1 MTSEQ
6 IKEQFY
12 KILYYQKDA
21 YNALTEGGTKLSEL
35 SRDNFII
42 PLVQINGQAMAQ
54 IRYENE
60 GLYRDV
66 QRMPFK
72 RVSGVIGDDGKI
84 PDINVTSLVKYGTLE
99 MAKVAPT
106 LENIEVKLYFREP
119 NLKKFPGLPST
130 QKSLYADTYIWRE
143 AYPGFHVF
151 NNDQLYGFEWV
162 VLQDD
167 YSSMDGVYNLHMNI
181 EDGLGVCKF
190 AGTQAP
196 VSLKG
201 VQYKVII
208 TAKNLWNREYSLME
222 NDFPVINT
230 MESDSEEFAAS
241 VNAIRKYYRE
251 AVNTKHLTVADD
263 AGFAKN
269 TTINENGIKT
279 NSIETENF
287 KLKDRD
293 IVKDL
298 DEVQAHRK
306 RGIEGAKEVNPETG
320 DWDTAPH
327 GILNTGFEGNIH
339 AKKLDGLTLGTGGK
353 NVTENIDPKKGA
365 YIPFVDDDNR
375 LEIGDKLAFYTKI
388 LNDPKNKGYEIATQ
402 TFERTVGE
410 TTADLKRLLQFSG
423 DGIYRFTDIL
433 QIGQTIFNFEFT
445 KPSEQNDQTHTIKLT
460 AGTAQNSKI
469 KLSIDS
475 IEVKE
480 LNVTKSI
487 NFGGNI
493 TLSASDVEG
502 LKNNS
507 SIAYKNVIS
516 ELLPFDI
523 KKAVASTILKPNT
536 EKDLDGNL
544 VGVLDTTKI
553 EKTNLLVSEDLKNGR
568 PTIEQITADEKAFDK
583 LGSALQALH
592 ELPLGTYTYKRGQ
605 EDYKQ
610 QLGIF
615 IERVNQIRDNLGVA
629 RGESEDEKDTNNFL
643 IHKRNSLIPSNAS
656 NIVDRLNGADT
667 AFNDP
672 RREENFYSYTAEE
685 IKSIAHY
692 LDLVTSKKELQQEI
706 RNTVGILLKAAKETQ
721 DRLLDVETSIFGWD
735 AKTVPG
741 NRTQKEEFIENRI
754 AEPLRNELVNTPL
767 LFGLNRLMRA
777 LCLELF
783 DTADLNNIEAEIESR
798 VTDSDSLGT
807 KATIKTRIDQVD
819 EIMSVLYN
827 QCSAMVRYY
836 LENILN
842 DEGVHSYVDMLKSNG
857 EQIISDV
864 LEKEDT
870 SLLDNVKSEHDTSKD
885 SKDKGQ
891 TWKNL
896 PAKEDYSI
904 EKIAS
909 VGFAQVSKNA
919 HRHSPK
925 KEETGIVR
933 VPEIVSIDS
942 KDISEGSIEHE
953 DTSKYLEDGKLTRN
967 WSLFKVNKTKGS
979 SADDYAALGTYNP
992 LFKSKV
998 VAWDQAK
1005 LERMNLKLSA
1015 VTKAIYGV
1023 DDTIA
1028 YYPNRTEVLRRNIT
1042 NLVDD
1047 LYPNRSFSVEQ
1058 RIAQTVSDTN
1068 IFGPFKKS
1076 NQTLA
1081 ELFKSDSLVAKEN
1094 QNTDENGITK
1104 HTSIIPYFDN
1114 EIFNFKVEN
1123 YFLGDGIHEGESRLK
1138 SGSIGF
1144 EYQNGKQISLDLNHS
1159 RIIFDTAH
1167 LVTDEVPFNS
1177 TYGTY
1182 LNAYSRIDMLQ
1193 DLIGVEDCYLFG
1205 IYETKIKDLWD
1216 ESYLRS
1222 VSDNTA
1228 SGVKDSGSYLKALNN
1243 AKEALA
1249 STIKT
1254 IEYQE
1259 IYIDSLK
1266 KNLKNLNVILENLD
1280 SQKLSE
1286 EAHIKNLEDRVKVL
1300 IEEIDILT
1308 KEISNLNEKIEQEST
1323 TKSDLEK
1330 SIQAINEKIK
1340 NLENILSELNFNL
1353 NIKLQELE
1361 AAKEKEAKLQTYEE
1375 AVSKLQKIR
1384 SELNLEWTNEVD
1396 TRNGYYPEVQN
1407 SDVSSL
1413 YLELEKDGGGIVNAS
1428 VGTYIFQ
1435 HTVEK
1440 YSEERFY
1447 SLRRWNLGLP
1457 VDDNSDLATNV
1468 EGLYDSEGREITLV
1482 VKDSSL
1488 KVRGKYPCTYYRNA
1502 VEGDRKDLKK
1512 KINDKYYIAVTDSDD
1527 SLALEK
1533 LYRYKNL
1540 EIYKDVYYISRG
1552 LNNSENIVP
1561 KKYIVTQNSMNGVE
1575 SRVFEEG
1582 ESRVF
1587 EEFKAGEA
1595 AYVRSTVAENF
1606 RKIIDTLYNDI
1617 EDLKYFISKSS
1628 TPDVVRNLEKKIESI
1643 KAEINSQ
1650 NSKIEKKEKSLTE
1663 LKDKLTISNDKIAS
1677 YQSSKSQKQDDLNEK
1692 ILSNSNVNY
1701 ELETSNSNLKK
1712 IESEK
1717 TKRTN
1722 ESNSLV
1728 STIEQEEIKLKDLNE
1743 KKEDEEKNVA
1753 FAESEYE
1760 NKSKKSDTPLKYY
1773 YLELEFEDFS
1783 NSQDQSLSEDLITK
1797 TLVNYTLSR
1806 KSKTLQKRLTT
1817 TEAFLDVIS
1826 FAVNYGNKVNE
1837 SEKENY
1843 SNSEIEK
1850 DCKRFESVET
1860 WETLKRVMDASEHR
1874 YEPHR
1879 VFDLDL
1885 SESFSPINGGKTFE
1899 EIKEHNRKVWQRVL
1913 LSKKIEKGNYTPSNT
1928 NTSLGGY
1935 FVEGILAADPSL
1947 LPYRDENYTINLK
1960 KESSW
1965 SIKVIYVPKDAVLN
1979 NLDVN
1984 KVYLQGKVTT
1994 SSPNLYG
2001 TYCQSNSNKTAEN
2014 SANALIGARAF
2025 QNQTEY
2031 NIYQTIRKLFTDLFT
2046 KDATNENS
2054 LYHKLFELIYP
2065 VGSIYMSY
2073 DDNFNPN
2080 KTFGGKW
2087 IQIYDK
2093 YLYAVGNESNVSIS
2107 TVVGEWG
2114 HDTSFNGKEFS
2125 HTHTLSINETPYKYH
2140 TFSTKAFVNGISYL
2154 SGWRWWWGNIS
2165 QSFENA
2171 LVSSTLQT
2179 AKAQNALTWHK
2190 PTVGLKVWRREK
2202 LSNS

>member
-21 YNALTEGGTKLSEL
+21 YKALTEGGTKLSEV

-60 GLYRDV
+60 GLYRDI

-72 RVSGVIGDDGKI
+72 RVTGVIGDDGKI

-119 NLKKFPGLPST
+119 NLKKFPGLSST
-130 QKSLYADTYIWRE
+130 QKSLYADSYIWRE

-181 EDGLGVCKF
+181 EDGLGVCKL

-222 NDFPVINT
+222 NDFPIINT

-263 AGFAKN
+263 AEFAKN

-287 KLKDRD
+287 KLKGRD

-306 RGIEGAKEVNPETG
+306 RGIEGAKEANPETG
-320 DWDTAPH
+320 DWDAAPH

-388 LNDPKNKGYEIATQ
+388 LNDPENKGYEIATQ
-402 TFERTVGE
+402 TFEKTVNE
-410 TTADLKRLLQFSG
+410 TTADLKRLLQFNG

-523 KKAVASTILKPNT
+523 KKAVSSTILKPNT

-656 NIVDRLNGADT
+656 NIVDRLDGADT

-672 RREENFYSYTAEE
+672 RREENFYSYTSEE

-896 PAKEDYSI
+896 PAKDDYSI

-1015 VTKAIYGV
+1015 VTKAIFGV

-1094 QNTDENGITK
+1094 QNTDEGSIAN

-1159 RIIFDTAH
+1159 RIIFDTTN

-1177 TYGTY
+1177 DYGTY

-1228 SGVKDSGSYLKALNN
+1228 SGVKDNGPYLKALNK
-1243 AKEALA
+1243 AKTSLA
-1249 STIKT
+1249 SVIKT

-1259 IYIDSLK
+1259 SYIDSLK
-1266 KNLKNLNVILENLD
+1266 KNLEDLSVILENLD

-1286 EAHIKNLEDRVKVL
+1286 EGRIKNLEDSVKDL
-1300 IEEIDILT
+1300 TEEIENLT
-1308 KEISNLNEKIEQEST
+1308 KELSDLNEKITQEST
-1323 TKSDLEK
+1323 TKSDLEE
-1330 SIQAINEKIK
+1330 SIQVINEEIK
-1340 NLENILSELNFNL
+1340 NLEDIIAELNFNL
-1353 NIKLQELE
+1353 NGKLQELE
-1361 AAKEKEAKLQTYEE
+1361 VAKEEKAKCETYEE
-1375 AVSKLQKIR
+1375 AVSKLQKIQ
-1384 SELNLEWTNEVD
+1384 SELNLEKTNEEN
-1396 TRNGYYPEVQN
+1396 TPEVQN
-1407 SDVSSL
+1407 SSVSSL
-1413 YLELEKDGGGIVNAS
+1413 YLEVETEGEGENRKIKDFS
-1428 VGTYIFQ
+1428 DGTYIFQ

-1447 SLRRWNLGLP
+1447 SLKRLNLELP
-1457 VDDNSDLATNV
+1457 VDSNSELATNV

-1482 VKDSSL
+1482 VRSP
-1488 KVRGKYPCTYYRNA
+1488 VGKSGTYSCTYYRDA
-1502 VEGDRKDLKK
+1502 VKGDSEDLKEEF
-1512 KINDKYYIAVTDSDD
+1512 NDEYYIAVVKSDD
-1527 SLALEK
+1527 EDSLEK

-1540 EIYKDVYYISRG
+1540 EVYKDVYYVSRG

-1561 KKYIVTQNSMNGVE
+1561 KKYIVTQNSIDGIE
-1575 SRVFEEG
+1575 SRVFESG
-1582 ESRVF
+1582 ENVYRGDI
-1587 EEFKAGEA
+1587 A
-1595 AYVRSTVAENF
+1595 AENF
-1606 RKIIDTLYNDI
+1606 EKTIETLGKDINDL
-1617 EDLKYFISKSS
+1617 EFFISKSF
-1628 TPDVVRNLEKKIESI
+1628 TPDVVQNLEKEIESI
-1643 KAEINSQ
+1643 KVEINSQ
-1650 NSKIEKKEKSLTE
+1650 NSKIDEKEKSLTE

-1692 ILSNSNVNY
+1692 ILSKSSVNY
-1701 ELETSNSNLKK
+1701 ELETVNSNL
-1712 IESEK
+1712 ENTENEK
-1717 TKRTN
+1717 TKRAN
-1722 ESNSLV
+1722 EKDSLV
-1728 STIEQEEIKLKDLNE
+1728 SKISQEEIKLKDLNE

-1760 NKSKKSDTPLKYY
+1760 NKSEKSDTPLKYY
-1773 YLELEFEDFS
+1773 YSELEFEDFS
-1783 NSQDQSLSEDLITK
+1783 NSQDQFLSEDLITK

-1913 LSKKIEKGNYTPSNT
+1913 LSKKVEKGNYSPSNT
-1928 NTSLGGY
+1928 ASSLGGY
-1935 FVEGILAADPSL
+1935 FVEGVLAADPSL
-1947 LPYRDENYTINLK
+1947 LPYRDNNYISNLK
-1960 KESSW
+1960 KESAW
-1965 SIKVIYVPKDAVLN
+1965 SIEVIYVPKNAVLN

-1984 KVYLQGKVTT
+1984 KIYLQGKVTT

-2001 TYCQSNSNKTAEN
+2001 TYCQSNSGKTAEN
-2014 SANALIGARAF
+2014 SANALIGASAF

-2046 KDATNENS
+2046 RDVTNENS

-2073 DDNFNPN
+2073 DNNFNPN

-2114 HDTSFNGKEFS
+2114 HGTSFNGKEFS

-2140 TFSTKAFVNGISYL
+2140 TFSTGSFVNSVSSVSY
-2154 SGWRWWWGNIS
+2154 SNWWGNIS
-2165 QSFENA
+2165 SNFADA

-2179 AKAQNALTWHK
+2179 ANAQNALTWHK

>member
-60 GLYRDV
+60 GLYRDI

-72 RVSGVIGDDGKI
+72 RVTGVIGDDGKI
-84 PDINVTSLVKYGTLE
+84 PDINVTSLIKYGTLE

-119 NLKKFPGLPST
+119 NLKKFPGLSST

-181 EDGLGVCKF
+181 EDGLGVCKL

-208 TAKNLWNREYSLME
+208 TAKNLWSREYSLME
-222 NDFPVINT
+222 NDFPIINT

-251 AVNTKHLTVADD
+251 AVNTKNLTVVEGAE
-263 AGFAKN
+263 FAKN

-298 DEVQAHRK
+298 DEVQAHRR

-320 DWDTAPH
+320 DWDAAPH

-388 LNDPKNKGYEIATQ
+388 LNDPENKGYEIATQ
-402 TFERTVGE
+402 TFEKTVNE

-475 IEVKE
+475 VEVKE

-523 KKAVASTILKPNT
+523 KKAVSSTILKPNT

-568 PTIEQITADEKAFDK
+568 PTFEQITADEKAFDK

-629 RGESEDEKDTNNFL
+629 RGESEDEKDTHNFL

-656 NIVDRLNGADT
+656 NIIDRSEGADT
-667 AFNDP
+667 SFNDP

-798 VTDSDSLGT
+798 VTDSDSLGA

-857 EQIISDV
+857 EQIISEV
-864 LEKEDT
+864 LEKEDE

-896 PAKEDYSI
+896 PAKDDYSI

-919 HRHSPK
+919 HKHSPK

-942 KDISEGSIEHE
+942 NDISEGSIEHE

-1005 LERMNLKLSA
+1005 LERMNLKLSE

-1058 RIAQTVSDTN
+1058 RIAQAVSDAN

-1094 QNTDENGITK
+1094 QNTDEGSIAS

-1159 RIIFDTAH
+1159 RIIFDTTN
-1167 LVTDEVPFNS
+1167 LVTDEVPFS
-1177 TYGTY
+1177 SDYGTY

-1228 SGVKDSGSYLKALNN
+1228 SGVKDNGSYLKALNN

-1266 KNLKNLNVILENLD
+1266 KNLEDLISILENLD

-1308 KEISNLNEKIEQEST
+1308 KEISDLNEKIEQEST

-1330 SIQAINEKIK
+1330 SIQVINKEIE
-1340 NLENILSELNFNL
+1340 NLENIIAELNFNL
-1353 NIKLQELE
+1353 NAKKQELE
-1361 AAKEKEAKLQTYEE
+1361 VAKEEEAKRQTYEE
-1375 AVSKLQKIR
+1375 AVSKLQTIQ
-1384 SELNLEWTNEVD
+1384 SELNLEEINEEK
-1396 TRNGYYPEVQN
+1396 TKEGGYPEVQN

-1413 YLELEKDGGGIVNAS
+1413 YLEVETEGEGNDLKIVNFS
-1428 VGTYIFQ
+1428 DGTYIFQ

-1447 SLRRWNLGLP
+1447 SLKKLNLGLP
-1457 VDDNSDLATNV
+1457 VNDNSKLATV
-1468 EGLYDSEGREITLV
+1468 VTGLYDSEGREITLV
-1482 VKDSSL
+1482 VRSPVEKSGTYS
-1488 KVRGKYPCTYYRNA
+1488 CTYYRDA
-1502 VEGDRKDLKK
+1502 VKGDSEDLKEEF
-1512 KINDKYYIAVTDSDD
+1512 NDGYYIAVVKSDD
-1527 SLALEK
+1527 VDSLEK

-1540 EIYKDVYYISRG
+1540 EIYKDVYYVSRG

-1561 KKYIVTQNSMNGVE
+1561 KKYIVTQNSLNGVE
-1575 SRVFEEG
+1575 SRVFESG
-1582 ESRVF
+1582 ENVYRGDF
-1587 EEFKAGEA
+1587 A
-1595 AYVRSTVAENF
+1595 AENF
-1606 RKIIDTLYNDI
+1606 EKIIETLDKDINDL
-1617 EDLKYFISKSS
+1617 EFFISKSF
-1628 TPDVVRNLEKKIESI
+1628 TPGVVQNLEKEIESI
-1643 KAEINSQ
+1643 RAKINSQ
-1650 NSKIEKKEKSLTE
+1650 NSKIDEKEKSLTE
-1663 LKDKLTISNDKIAS
+1663 LEDKLTISNDKIAS

-1701 ELETSNSNLKK
+1701 ELETSNSNLEK

-1717 TKRTN
+1717 TKRIN

-1728 STIEQEEIKLKDLNE
+1728 SRISQEEIKLKDLNE

-1760 NKSKKSDTPLKYY
+1760 NKSEKSDTPLKYY
-1773 YLELEFEDFS
+1773 YSELSFEDFS

-1817 TEAFLDVIS
+1817 TEAFLDEVS

-1837 SEKENY
+1837 IEKESY

-1860 WETLKRVMDASEHR
+1860 WTTLKRVMDSAEHR

-1885 SESFSPINGGKTFE
+1885 SESFSSINGGKTFE

-1913 LSKKIEKGNYTPSNT
+1913 LSKKVEKGNYSPSNT
-1928 NTSLGGY
+1928 AASLGGY
-1935 FVEGILAADPSL
+1935 FVEGVLAADPSL
-1947 LPYRDENYTINLK
+1947 LPYRDVNYISNLK

-1965 SIKVIYVPKDAVLN
+1965 SIEVIYVPKDAVLSG
-1979 NLDVN
+1979 LDVN
-1984 KVYLQGKVTT
+1984 KIYLQGKVTT
-1994 SSPNLYG
+1994 SSPKLYD
-2001 TYCQSNSNKTAEN
+2001 TYCRSTGTTAEN
-2014 SANALIGARAF
+2014 VTNALIGARAF

-2046 KDATNENS
+2046 KDVSNENS

-2073 DDNFNPN
+2073 DNNFNPS

-2087 IQIYDK
+2087 IPIYDK

-2114 HDTSFNGKEFS
+2114 HGTNFNGKEFS
-2125 HTHTLSINETPYKYH
+2125 HTHTLSIKETPYRYH
-2140 TFSTKAFVNGISYL
+2140 TFTDTSFVSNVSYESNWGSGSISKSFAYGL
-2154 SGWRWWWGNIS
+2154 NS
-2165 QSFENA
+2165 QQ
-2171 LVSSTLQT
+2171 LQT
-2179 AKAQNALTWHK
+2179 ANAQNTLAWHK

>member
-60 GLYRDV
+60 GLYRDI

-72 RVSGVIGDDGKI
+72 RVTGVIGDDGKI

-119 NLKKFPGLPST
+119 NLKKFPGLSST

-143 AYPGFHVF
+143 AYPGFHVY

-181 EDGLGVCKF
+181 EDGLGVCKL

-222 NDFPVINT
+222 NDFPIINT

-251 AVNTKHLTVADD
+251 AVNTKNLTVVDD
-263 AGFAKN
+263 AEFAKN

-320 DWDTAPH
+320 DWDAAPH

-388 LNDPKNKGYEIATQ
+388 LNDPENKGYEIATQ
-402 TFERTVGE
+402 TFEKTVNE
-410 TTADLKRLLQFSG
+410 TTADLKRLLQFNG

-475 IEVKE
+475 VEVKE
-480 LNVTKSI
+480 LNITKSI

-523 KKAVASTILKPNT
+523 KKAVSSAILEPNT

-568 PTIEQITADEKAFDK
+568 PTFEQITADEKAFDK

-643 IHKRNSLIPSNAS
+643 IHKRNSLIPSNAT
-656 NIVDRLNGADT
+656 NVIDRLDGADT
-667 AFNDP
+667 DFNDP
-672 RREENFYSYTAEE
+672 RREENFYSYTEEE

-798 VTDSDSLGT
+798 VTDSDSLGN

-842 DEGVHSYVDMLKSNG
+842 DEGTHSYVDMLKSNG
-857 EQIISDV
+857 EQIISEV
-864 LEKEDT
+864 LEKEDE
-870 SLLDNVKSEHDTSKD
+870 SLLDNIKSEHDTSKD

-919 HRHSPK
+919 HKHSPK

-942 KDISEGSIEHE
+942 KDISEGSIEHV

-1058 RIAQTVSDTN
+1058 RVAQAVSDAN

-1094 QNTDENGITK
+1094 QNTDEGSIAN

-1159 RIIFDTAH
+1159 RIIFDTTN

-1177 TYGTY
+1177 AYGTY

-1193 DLIGVEDCYLFG
+1193 DLIGIEDCYLFG

-1216 ESYLRS
+1216 ESYFRS

-1228 SGVKDSGSYLKALNN
+1228 SGVKDNGEYLRALNK
-1243 AKEALA
+1243 AKTSLA

-1259 IYIDSLK
+1259 SYIDSLK
-1266 KNLKNLNVILENLD
+1266 KNLEDLNSILENLD
-1280 SQKLSE
+1280 AQKLSE

-1300 IEEIDILT
+1300 IEEIDNLT
-1308 KEISNLNEKIEQEST
+1308 KDISDLNEKITQEST
-1323 TKSDLEK
+1323 TKSDFEE
-1330 SIQAINEKIK
+1330 SIQSINEEIEK
-1340 NLENILSELNFNL
+1340 LEGIIAELNINL
-1353 NIKLQELE
+1353 NVKLQELE
-1361 AAKEKEAKLQTYEE
+1361 AAKEEEAKRKTYED
-1375 AVSKLQKIR
+1375 AVSKLQKIQ
-1384 SELNLEWTNEVD
+1384 SELNLEKANEEK
-1396 TRNGYYPEVQN
+1396 TKEGGYPEVQN

-1413 YLELEKDGGGIVNAS
+1413 YLELETEGEDREIVNFS
-1428 VGTYIFQ
+1428 DGTYIFQ

-1447 SLRRWNLGLP
+1447 SLKKLNLGLP
-1457 VDDNSDLATNV
+1457 VDGNSNLATNV
-1468 EGLYDSEGREITLV
+1468 ADLYDSEGREITLV
-1482 VKDSSL
+1482 VKSP
-1488 KVRGKYPCTYYRNA
+1488 VGKSGTYYCTYYRDA
-1502 VEGDRKDLKK
+1502 VKGDEDDLKEEFSE
-1512 KINDKYYIAVTDSDD
+1512 NYYIAVTKSDD
-1527 SLALEK
+1527 ETVLEK

-1561 KKYIVTQNSMNGVE
+1561 KKYIVTQNNIDGVE
-1575 SRVFEEG
+1575 SRVFESG
-1582 ESRVF
+1582 ENVYRGDI
-1587 EEFKAGEA
+1587 A
-1595 AYVRSTVAENF
+1595 AENF
-1606 RKIIDTLYNDI
+1606 EKVIETLGKDI
-1617 EDLKYFISKSS
+1617 SDLEFFISKSF
-1628 TPDVVRNLEKKIESI
+1628 TPDTVQNLEKEIEDI
-1643 KAEINSQ
+1643 RAEINSQ
-1650 NSKIEKKEKSLTE
+1650 NSEVEEKEKSLTE
-1663 LKDKLTISNDKIAS
+1663 LKDKLTISNDKIAN
-1677 YQSSKSQKQDDLNEK
+1677 YQNSISQKQTDLNEK

-1701 ELETSNSNLKK
+1701 ELENSNSNLEK
-1712 IESEK
+1712 IENEK
-1717 TKRTN
+1717 TKRKD

-1728 STIEQEEIKLKDLNE
+1728 STIEQEEIKLEDLNE

-1773 YLELEFEDFS
+1773 YSELNFEDFS

-1837 SEKENY
+1837 NEKESY

-1913 LSKKIEKGNYTPSNT
+1913 LSKKVEKGNYSPSNT
-1928 NTSLGGY
+1928 TASLGGY
-1935 FVEGILAADPSL
+1935 FVEGVLAADPSL
-1947 LPYRDENYTINLK
+1947 LPYRDNNYISNLK

-1965 SIKVIYVPKDAVLN
+1965 SIEVVYVPKDAVLN
-1979 NLDVN
+1979 GLDVN

-2001 TYCQSNSNKTAEN
+2001 TYCQSNSGKTAEN
-2014 SANALIGARAF
+2014 CANALIGASAF
-2025 QNQTEY
+2025 QNQTEH

-2046 KDATNENS
+2046 RDATNENS

-2073 DDNFNPN
+2073 DNSFDPN

-2114 HDTSFNGKEFS
+2114 HGTSFNGKEFA
-2125 HTHTLSINETPYKYH
+2125 HTHTLSINEVPYKYH
-2140 TFSTKAFVNGISYL
+2140 TFTDDIS
-2154 SGWRWWWGNIS
+2154 G
-2165 QSFENA
+2165 Q
-2171 LVSSTLQT
+2171 TLQT
-2179 AKAQNALTWHK
+2179 ANAKNELTGYK

>member
-60 GLYRDV
+60 GLYRDI

-119 NLKKFPGLPST
+119 NLKKFPGLSST
-130 QKSLYADTYIWRE
+130 QKSLYADSYIWRE
-143 AYPGFHVF
+143 AYPGFHVY

-181 EDGLGVCKF
+181 EDGLGVCKL

-208 TAKNLWNREYSLME
+208 TAKNLWSREYSLME
-222 NDFPVINT
+222 NDFPIINT

-241 VNAIRKYYRE
+241 VNAIRKYYKE
-251 AVNTKHLTVADD
+251 AVNTKNLTVVEGAE
-263 AGFAKN
+263 FAKN
-269 TTINENGIKT
+269 TTIDEKGIKT

-306 RGIEGAKEVNPETG
+306 RGIEGAKEVNPETE
-320 DWDTAPH
+320 DWDAAPH

-388 LNDPKNKGYEIATQ
+388 LNDPENKGYEIATQ
-402 TFERTVGE
+402 TFEKTVNE
-410 TTADLKRLLQFSG
+410 TTADLKRFLQFNG

-475 IEVKE
+475 VEVKE

-523 KKAVASTILKPNT
+523 KKAVSSTILKPNT

-568 PTIEQITADEKAFDK
+568 PTFEQITADEKAFDK

-629 RGESEDEKDTNNFL
+629 RGESEDEKDVHNFL

-656 NIVDRLNGADT
+656 NIVDRSEGTNVD
-667 AFNDP
+667 FNDP
-672 RREENFYSYTAEE
+672 RREENFYSYTEEE

-798 VTDSDSLGT
+798 VTDSDSLGA

-842 DEGVHSYVDMLKSNG
+842 DEGTHSYVDMLKSNG
-857 EQIISDV
+857 EQIISEV
-864 LEKEDT
+864 LEKEDE
-870 SLLDNVKSEHDTSKD
+870 SLLDNIKSEHDTSKD

-919 HRHSPK
+919 HKHSPK

-979 SADDYAALGTYNP
+979 SSDDYAALGTYNP

-1058 RIAQTVSDTN
+1058 RIAQAVSDAN

-1094 QNTDENGITK
+1094 QNTDEGSIAN

-1123 YFLGDGIHEGESRLK
+1123 HFLGDGTHGGESRLK

-1159 RIIFDTAH
+1159 RIIFDTTN

-1177 TYGTY
+1177 DYGTY

-1216 ESYLRS
+1216 ESYFRS

-1228 SGVKDSGSYLKALNN
+1228 SGVKDNGEYLRALNK
-1243 AKEALA
+1243 AKTSLS

-1259 IYIDSLK
+1259 SYIDSLK
-1266 KNLKNLNVILENLD
+1266 KNLEDLNSILENLD
-1280 SQKLSE
+1280 AQKLSE
-1286 EAHIKNLEDRVKVL
+1286 EAHIKNLEGRVSEL
-1300 IEEIDILT
+1300 TEEIDSLT
-1308 KEISNLNEKIEQEST
+1308 KEISDLNEKIEQESAS
-1323 TKSDLEK
+1323 KSDLEE
-1330 SIQAINEKIK
+1330 SIQAINEEIEKLKDI
-1340 NLENILSELNFNL
+1340 IAELNFNL
-1353 NIKLQELE
+1353 EIKRQELE
-1361 AAKEKEAKLQTYEE
+1361 VAKEEEAKCKTYKE
-1375 AVSKLQKIR
+1375 AVSKLKDIQ
-1384 SELNLEWTNEVD
+1384 SELELEKTNEEKTKEGD
-1396 TRNGYYPEVQN
+1396 YPEVQN
-1407 SDVSSL
+1407 PDISSL
-1413 YLELEKDGGGIVNAS
+1413 YLELETEGEGDNRKIINS
-1428 VGTYIFQ
+1428 SEGTYIFK

-1447 SLRRWNLGLP
+1447 SLKKLNLGLP
-1457 VDDNSDLATNV
+1457 VDNA
-1468 EGLYDSEGREITLV
+1468 GLYDSEGREITLV
-1482 VKDSSL
+1482 VKDD
-1488 KVRGKYPCTYYRNA
+1488 VGVCTYYRDA
-1502 VEGDRKDLKK
+1502 VEGEELKK
-1512 KINDKYYIAVTDSDD
+1512 KIEGKYYTEVTKSDD
-1527 SLALEK
+1527 AAALEK

-1540 EIYKDVYYISRG
+1540 EIYKDVYYVEKD
-1552 LNNSENIVP
+1552 LNNSKNIV
-1561 KKYIVTQNSMNGVE
+1561 KYIVTQNSLNGVE
-1575 SRVFEEG
+1575 SRVFESG
-1582 ESRVF
+1582 KNVYRGDFAV
-1587 EEFKAGEA
+1587 
-1595 AYVRSTVAENF
+1595 ENF
-1606 RKIIDTLYNDI
+1606 EKVIKTLDKDI
-1617 EDLKYFISKSS
+1617 SDLEFFISKSF
-1628 TPDVVRNLEKKIESI
+1628 TPGAVQKLEEEIEGI
-1643 KAEINSQ
+1643 NAELDSQ
-1650 NSKIEKKEKSLTE
+1650 NSEKNEKENSLTE
-1663 LKDKLTISNDKIAS
+1663 LENKLTISNNKIAS
-1677 YQSSKSQKQDDLNEK
+1677 YQNSLSQKQTDLNEK
-1692 ILSNSNVNY
+1692 ILSNSDLNY
-1701 ELETSNSNLKK
+1701 ELENSNSNLEN
-1712 IESEK
+1712 IENEK
-1717 TKRTN
+1717 TKRTD
-1722 ESNSLV
+1722 ERDSLV
-1728 STIEQEEIKLKDLNE
+1728 SKISQEEIKLEDLNE
-1743 KKEDEEKNVA
+1743 KKENEEENVA

-1760 NKSKKSDTPLKYY
+1760 NKAEKSDTPLKYY
-1773 YLELEFEDFS
+1773 YSELNFEDFS

-1817 TEAFLDVIS
+1817 TEAFLDAVS
-1826 FAVNYGNKVNE
+1826 FAINYGNKVNE
-1837 SEKENY
+1837 SEKESY

-1860 WETLKRVMDASEHR
+1860 WATLKRVMDSAEHR

-1913 LSKKIEKGNYTPSNT
+1913 LSKKIEKGNYSPSNT
-1928 NTSLGGY
+1928 ASSLGGY
-1935 FVEGILAADPSL
+1935 SISGVLAADPSL
-1947 LPYRDENYTINLK
+1947 LPYRDNNYTSFLK

-1965 SIKVIYVPKDAVLN
+1965 SIEVVYVPKDAVLSG
-1979 NLDVN
+1979 LDVN
-1984 KVYLQGKVTT
+1984 KIYLQGKVTT
-1994 SSPNLYG
+1994 SSPNLFS
-2001 TYCQSNSNKTAEN
+2001 TYCSSSGNTAEN
-2014 SANALIGARAF
+2014 VANALIGARAF

-2046 KDATNENS
+2046 KDVSNENS

-2073 DDNFNPN
+2073 DNYFNPN

-2093 YLYAVGNESNVSIS
+2093 YLYAVGNESNISIS

-2114 HDTSFNGKEFS
+2114 HGFTNTKYIFS
-2125 HTHTLSINETPYKYH
+2125 HTHTLTEDEISHGIYNFGKRIFNTYYNEYYRE
-2140 TFSTKAFVNGISYL
+2140 Y
-2154 SGWRWWWGNIS
+2154 
-2165 QSFENA
+2165 A
-2171 LVSSTLQT
+2171 LNSVTSKFTD
-2179 AKAQNALTWHK
+2179 AKTLTWHK

-2202 LSNS
+2202 L

>member
-119 NLKKFPGLPST
+119 NLKKFPGLSST

-181 EDGLGVCKF
+181 EDGLGVCKL

-222 NDFPVINT
+222 NDFPIINT

-251 AVNTKHLTVADD
+251 AVNTKHLIVADD
-263 AGFAKN
+263 AEFAKN

-306 RGIEGAKEVNPETG
+306 RGIEGAKEVNPETE
-320 DWDTAPH
+320 DWDAPH

-388 LNDPKNKGYEIATQ
+388 LNDPENKGYEIATQ
-402 TFERTVGE
+402 TFEKTVNE

-475 IEVKE
+475 VEVKE

-523 KKAVASTILKPNT
+523 KKAVSSAILKPNT

-544 VGVLDTTKI
+544 VGVLNTTKI

-629 RGESEDEKDTNNFL
+629 RGESEDEKDVHNFL

-656 NIVDRLNGADT
+656 NVIDRLEGTNID
-667 AFNDP
+667 FNDP

-864 LEKEDT
+864 LEKEDD
-870 SLLDNVKSEHDTSKD
+870 SLLDNIKSEHDTSKD

-896 PAKEDYSI
+896 PAKDDYSI

-919 HRHSPK
+919 HKHSPK

-953 DTSKYLEDGKLTRN
+953 DTSKYLEEGKLTRN
-967 WSLFKVNKTKGS
+967 WSLFKVNKTKKS
-979 SADDYAALGTYNP
+979 SSDDYAALGTYNP

-1058 RIAQTVSDTN
+1058 RIAQAVSDAN

-1094 QNTDENGITK
+1094 QNTDEGSIAN

-1159 RIIFDTAH
+1159 RIIFDTTN
-1167 LVTDEVPFNS
+1167 LVTDEVPFS
-1177 TYGTY
+1177 SDYGTY

-1222 VSDNTA
+1222 VSDSTA
-1228 SGVKDSGSYLKALNN
+1228 SGVKDNGSYLKALNN
-1243 AKEALA
+1243 AKGALA

-1266 KNLKNLNVILENLD
+1266 KNLEDLNSILENLD

-1308 KEISNLNEKIEQEST
+1308 NEISDLNEKITQEST
-1323 TKSDLEK
+1323 TKSELEE
-1330 SIQAINEKIK
+1330 SIQAINEEIK
-1340 NLENILSELNFNL
+1340 NLEDSIAELNFNL

-1361 AAKEKEAKLQTYEE
+1361 TAKEEEAKRQTYEE
-1375 AVSKLQKIR
+1375 AVSKLQKIQ
-1384 SELNLEWTNEVD
+1384 SELNLEETNEEK
-1396 TRNGYYPEVQN
+1396 TKEGRYPEVQN

-1413 YLELEKDGGGIVNAS
+1413 YLELEIEGKGENREIKDFS
-1428 VGTYIFQ
+1428 DGTYIFQ

-1447 SLRRWNLGLP
+1447 SLKRLNLELP
-1457 VDDNSDLATNV
+1457 VDINSNLATNV

-1482 VKDSSL
+1482 VRSP
-1488 KVRGKYPCTYYRNA
+1488 VGKSGTYSCTYYRDA
-1502 VEGDRKDLKK
+1502 VKGDSEDLKEEFF
-1512 KINDKYYIAVTDSDD
+1512 DEYYIAVVKSDD
-1527 SLALEK
+1527 ADSLEK

-1540 EIYKDVYYISRG
+1540 EIYKDVYYVKRG

-1561 KKYIVTQNSMNGVE
+1561 KKYIVTQNNIDGVE
-1575 SRVFEEG
+1575 SRVFESG
-1582 ESRVF
+1582 ENVY
-1587 EEFKAGEA
+1587 KGDIA
-1595 AYVRSTVAENF
+1595 AENF
-1606 RKIIDTLYNDI
+1606 KKIIETLDKDINDL
-1617 EDLKYFISKSS
+1617 EFFISKSF
-1628 TPDVVRNLEKKIESI
+1628 TPDVVKKLEEEIGDIRVK
-1643 KAEINSQ
+1643 INSQ
-1650 NSKIEKKEKSLTE
+1650 NSKKNKKEESLTE
-1663 LKDKLTISNDKIAS
+1663 LKDKLAISNDKIAS

-1701 ELETSNSNLKK
+1701 ELETSNSNLEK

-1728 STIEQEEIKLKDLNE
+1728 STIKQEEIKLKDLNE
-1743 KKEDEEKNVA
+1743 KKENEEKNVA

-1773 YLELEFEDFS
+1773 YSELEFEDFS

-1837 SEKENY
+1837 TEKENY

-1860 WETLKRVMDASEHR
+1860 WETLKRVMDSAEHR
-1874 YEPHR
+1874 YDSHR

-1899 EIKEHNRKVWQRVL
+1899 EIKGHNRKVWQRVL
-1913 LSKKIEKGNYTPSNT
+1913 LSKKVEKGNYSPSNT
-1928 NTSLGGY
+1928 ASSLGGY
-1935 FVEGILAADPSL
+1935 FVEGVLAADPSL
-1947 LPYRDENYTINLK
+1947 LPYRDNNYISNLK
-1960 KESSW
+1960 KESAW
-1965 SIKVIYVPKDAVLN
+1965 SIEVVYVPKDAVLN
-1979 NLDVN
+1979 GLDVN
-1984 KVYLQGKVTT
+1984 KIYLQGKVTT

-2001 TYCQSNSNKTAEN
+2001 TYCQSNSGKTAEN
-2014 SANALIGARAF
+2014 SANALIGANAF

-2046 KDATNENS
+2046 RDATNENS

-2073 DDNFNPN
+2073 DNNFNPN

-2114 HDTSFNGKEFS
+2114 HGTSFNGKEFS
-2125 HTHTLSINETPYKYH
+2125 HTHTLSIKETPYKYH
-2140 TFSTKAFVNGISYL
+2140 TFSTKGFVSNVSY
-2154 SGWRWWWGNIS
+2154 SNYWGWGSIS
-2165 QSFENA
+2165 QSFANA

-2179 AKAQNALTWHK
+2179 ANARNTLAWHK

>member
-60 GLYRDV
+60 GLYRDI

-72 RVSGVIGDDGKI
+72 RVTGVIGDDGKI

-119 NLKKFPGLPST
+119 NLKKFPGLSST

-143 AYPGFHVF
+143 AYPGLHVY

-181 EDGLGVCKF
+181 EDGLGVCKL

-208 TAKNLWNREYSLME
+208 TAKNLWSREYSLME
-222 NDFPVINT
+222 NDFPIINT

-251 AVNTKHLTVADD
+251 AVNTKHLTVTEGAE
-263 AGFAKN
+263 FAKN

-279 NSIETENF
+279 NSIDTENF

-306 RGIEGAKEVNPETG
+306 RGIEGAKEVNPETE
-320 DWDTAPH
+320 DWDAAPH

-353 NVTENIDPKKGA
+353 NVTENVDSKKGA

-388 LNDPKNKGYEIATQ
+388 LNDPENKGYEIATQ
-402 TFERTVGE
+402 TFEKTVNE

-475 IEVKE
+475 VEVKE

-523 KKAVASTILKPNT
+523 KKAVASAILKPNT

-553 EKTNLLVSEDLKNGR
+553 EKTNLLVSEDLKKGR

-629 RGESEDEKDTNNFL
+629 RGESEDEKDTHNFL

-656 NIVDRLNGADT
+656 NIVDRSEGTNVD
-667 AFNDP
+667 FNDP

-857 EQIISDV
+857 EQIISEA
-864 LEKEDT
+864 LEKEDD
-870 SLLDNVKSEHDTSKD
+870 SLLDNIKSEHDTSKD

-896 PAKEDYSI
+896 PAKDDYSI

-919 HRHSPK
+919 HKHSPK

-953 DTSKYLEDGKLTRN
+953 DASKYLEDGKLTRN

-1015 VTKAIYGV
+1015 VTKTIYGV

-1058 RIAQTVSDTN
+1058 RVAQAVSDAN

-1094 QNTDENGITK
+1094 QNTDEGSIAN

-1123 YFLGDGIHEGESRLK
+1123 HFLGDGTHEGESHLK
-1138 SGSIGF
+1138 TGSIGF

-1159 RIIFDTAH
+1159 RIIFDTTN
-1167 LVTDEVPFNS
+1167 LVTDEVPFS
-1177 TYGTY
+1177 SDYGTY

-1228 SGVKDSGSYLKALNN
+1228 SGVKDNGEYLRALNK

-1254 IEYQE
+1254 IEYQG

-1266 KNLKNLNVILENLD
+1266 KNLEDLNSILENLD

-1300 IEEIDILT
+1300 IEEIDNLT
-1308 KEISNLNEKIEQEST
+1308 KEISDLTEKITQEST
-1323 TKSDLEK
+1323 TKSDLEE
-1330 SIQAINEKIK
+1330 SIQSINEEIEK
-1340 NLENILSELNFNL
+1340 LEDVIAELNFNL
-1353 NIKLQELE
+1353 DEKLQELE
-1361 AAKEKEAKLQTYEE
+1361 TAKEEEAKRKTYEE
-1375 AVSKLQKIR
+1375 AVSKLQEIQ
-1384 SELNLEWTNEVD
+1384 SELNLEKTNEEDVKD
-1396 TRNGYYPEVQN
+1396 GGYPKVQN

-1413 YLELEKDGGGIVNAS
+1413 YLEVETEGGEIVNS
-1428 VGTYIFQ
+1428 SEGTYIFK
-1435 HTVEK
+1435 HTVEN

-1447 SLRRWNLGLP
+1447 SLKRLNLELP
-1457 VDDNSDLATNV
+1457 ADDNSNLATTV
-1468 EGLYDSEGREITLV
+1468 TGLYDSEGREITLV
-1482 VKDSSL
+1482 VKDDAG
-1488 KVRGKYPCTYYRNA
+1488 VCTYYRDA
-1502 VEGDRKDLKK
+1502 VKNEELKK
-1512 KINDKYYIAVTDSDD
+1512 EIKGKYYIAVVKSDD
-1527 SLALEK
+1527 ATALEK

-1540 EIYKDVYYISRG
+1540 EIYKDVYYVEKD
-1552 LNNSENIVP
+1552 LNNSKNIV
-1561 KKYIVTQNSMNGVE
+1561 KYIVTQNSLNGVE
-1575 SRVFEEG
+1575 SRVFESG
-1582 ESRVF
+1582 ENVYRGD
-1587 EEFKAGEA
+1587 A
-1595 AYVRSTVAENF
+1595 VAENF
-1606 RKIIDTLYNDI
+1606 KETIETLDKDI
-1617 EDLKYFISKSS
+1617 KDLEFFISKSF
-1628 TPDVVRNLEKKIESI
+1628 TPGAVQKLEE
-1643 KAEINSQ
+1643 EIADIQTEIDSQ
-1650 NSKIEKKEKSLTE
+1650 NNEIDKKENSLTE
-1663 LKDKLTISNDKIAS
+1663 LENKLTISKDKIAS
-1677 YQSSKSQKQDDLNEK
+1677 WQDSKSQKQTDLNEK

-1701 ELETSNSNLKK
+1701 ELENSNSNLEK

-1717 TKRTN
+1717 TKRTD
-1722 ESNSLV
+1722 ERDSLV
-1728 STIEQEEIKLKDLNE
+1728 SRISQEEIKLSDLNK
-1743 KKEDEEKNVA
+1743 KKEEEEENVA

-1760 NKSKKSDTPLKYY
+1760 NKSEKSDTPLKYY
-1773 YLELEFEDFS
+1773 YSELNFEDFS

-1817 TEAFLDVIS
+1817 TEAFLDAIS

-1837 SEKENY
+1837 SEKESY

-1860 WETLKRVMDASEHR
+1860 WATLKRVMDSAEHR
-1874 YEPHR
+1874 YDSHR

-1913 LSKKIEKGNYTPSNT
+1913 LSKKVEKGNYAPFNT
-1928 NTSLGGY
+1928 NISLGGY
-1935 FVEGILAADPSL
+1935 FVEGVLAADPSL
-1947 LPYRDENYTINLK
+1947 LPYRDENYISNLK

-1965 SIKVIYVPKDAVLN
+1965 SIEVVYVPKDAVLN
-1979 NLDVN
+1979 DLDVN
-1984 KVYLQGKVTT
+1984 KIYLRGKVTT

-2001 TYCQSNSNKTAEN
+2001 TYCQSNSNTTAEN
-2014 SANALIGARAF
+2014 CANALIGASAF

-2046 KDATNENS
+2046 RDATNENS

-2073 DDNFNPN
+2073 DNYFNPN
-2080 KTFGGKW
+2080 SVFGGKW

-2093 YLYAVGNESNVSIS
+2093 YLYAVGNESSISIS
-2107 TVVGEWG
+2107 TTVGEWG
-2114 HDTSFNGKEFS
+2114 HGINFNGKEFA
-2125 HTHTLSINETPYKYH
+2125 HTHTLSINETPYRYH
-2140 TFSTKAFVNGISYL
+2140 TFTSAYFVNRVSYESGYWWSGSISSSSAYGL
-2154 SGWRWWWGNIS
+2154 NS
-2165 QSFENA
+2165 QA
-2171 LVSSTLQT
+2171 LQT
-2179 AKAQNALTWHK
+2179 ANAKNALTWHK